1 MGNLE
6 QAKKRDHKIFIT
18 DTAIEKVSLVK
29 PSDFS
34 YSQASLMKSKHKEL
48 LNVAKKQ
55 NNSNEVLFI
64 ENLDYFTNILWKC
77 IFQNSTLIC
86 AKSQLPFSAESQL
99 LPRHKM

>member
-1 MGNLE
+1 MKSEDVGNLE

-55 NNSNEVLFI
+55 NNTASITMKILKQFLF
-64 ENLDYFTNILWKC
+64 NFLSLS
-77 IFQNSTLIC
+77 IFLI
-86 AKSQLPFSAESQL
+86 
-99 LPRHKM
+99 

>member
-1 MGNLE
+1 ME

-64 ENLDYFTNILWKC
+64 ENLDFNMLIVLLVNIQMNLVLC
-77 IFQNSTLIC
+77 FLI
-86 AKSQLPFSAESQL
+86 
-99 LPRHKM
+99 